1 MLSLTLFHD
10 GQYWIAIIEI
20 KEFPK
25 LKAFKKVFGIKPS
38 NKEIFEYLCSQSFPS
53 FKNFLSNLEVNKE
66 KYLSKNPK
74 KRQKQI
80 NKEKNIKGRLSKA
93 FKAVKLEQEMRK
105 KLKKKSE
112 VKSKKEKEQKKYA
125 IKKQKRNDKRKGH

>member
-20 KEFPK
+20 KEFSK

-38 NKEIFEYLCSQSFPS
+38 DKEIFEYLCSQSFPS

-66 KYLSKNPK
+66 KYLSKNQK

-80 NKEKNIKGRLSKA
+80 NKEKNSKSCLSKA

-105 KLKKKSE
+105 KLKNKSG
-112 VKSKKEKEQKKYA
+112 VKSKKEMELKKVCNKKTKEK
-125 IKKQKRNDKRKGH
+125 